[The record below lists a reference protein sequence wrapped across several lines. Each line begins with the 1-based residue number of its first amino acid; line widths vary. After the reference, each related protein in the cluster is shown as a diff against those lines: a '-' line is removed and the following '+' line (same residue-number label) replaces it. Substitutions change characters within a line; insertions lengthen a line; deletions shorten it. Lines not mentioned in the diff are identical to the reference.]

1 MAGISITKRNKLVR
15 MVRFGIYTSLIFA
28 TIYYIDTNK
37 IHYHQIVTGFVY
49 GFLLGIL
56 EEIASHRRFDSISL
70 ALQFAIKFIGI
81 LIILFIISMV
91 WWLIIPRTEHVSEQQ
106 KEVWERMK
114 EMHFLSPLISAFA
127 VAIVVST
134 YFQIEKLVGKNVL
147 NNYLRGRY
155 RRPKK
160 EIRVFLFID
169 LKAST
174 SLSEKLGN
182 DTYYSFLNDAIYEMS
197 EAIIETKAEI
207 YQYVGDEIVF
217 SWELEKGI
225 TNNNCLRLF
234 EKITNRLKEKQS
246 HFMKHYG
253 FQPKFKGAMHTGI
266 VLAAEIGHLKKEI
279 VYTGDVLNTTSRME
293 SMCNHFDA
301 DLLVSRS
308 LFNLLDKKQEII
320 CDVLGLVELK
330 GKDEK
335 IELIKVYPSDSQFA
349 KERMELDKVLNSK

>member
-1 MAGISITKRNKLVR
+1 MIRLI
-15 MVRFGIYTSLIFA
+15 RFGIYTSLIFA

-37 IHYHQIVTGFVY
+37 IHYNQIIIGFIY
-49 GFLLGIL
+49 GFLLGVL
-56 EEIASHRRFDSISL
+56 EEITSHRRFDSINL
-70 ALQFAIKFIGI
+70 ALQFAIKVAG
-81 LIILFIISMV
+81 ILFILFLISAGIWM
-91 WWLIIPRTEHVSEQQ
+91 IFPRPINRPVDDKT
-106 KEVWERMK
+106 VWEHLK
-114 EMHFLSPLISAFA
+114 ELHFLSPLLSAFA
-127 VAIVVST
+127 VALIVST
-134 YFQIEKLVGKNVL
+134 YFQIEKLVGKNML

-174 SLSEKLGN
+174 SLSERLGN
-182 DTYYSFLNDAIYEMS
+182 DTYYTFLNDAIYEMS

-217 SWELEKGI
+217 TWELENGI

-234 EKITNRLKEKQS
+234 EKISNRLQLKKA
-246 HFMKHYG
+246 HFMKTYG

-301 DLLVSRS
+301 DLLLSRS
-308 LFNLLDKKQEII
+308 LFNLLDKKQDII
-320 CDVLGLVELK
+320 YDDLGLVELK

-335 IELIKVYPSDSQFA
+335 IELIKIYPSDSQFV
-349 KERMELDKVLNSK
+349 KERMELEKVLQAK